1 GESHRFF
8 IPDEALDVF
17 NDEFDYRETANSRD
31 LTDMAAALFVGMLD
45 TPAVPSGGGGGSSND
60 LPWGRREDEDEREWA
75 RRCAREAA
83 RVIGKK
89 PKTGRKR

>member
-1 GESHRFF
+1 
-8 IPDEALDVF
+8 
-17 NDEFDYRETANSRD
+17 
-31 LTDMAAALFVGMLD
+31 MAAALFVGMLD
-45 TPAVPSGGGGGSSND
+45 TPAVPSGDGGGGGSND

-75 RRCAREAA
+75 RQCAREAE

>member
-1 GESHRFF
+1 MTLYF
-8 IPDEALDVF
+8 PDVF

-45 TPAVPSGGGGGSSND
+45 TPAVPSGGGGGGDSND

-75 RRCAREAA
+75 RRCAREAE

-89 PKTGRKR
+89 PRSRTKKITAYE